1 MLIRWCDCTYNI
13 HGTPC
18 QEQRRWSAPPH
29 DFVHMLSSD
38 VGCTLSTAAWAH
50 ANNNPCL
57 CVLPCGLIC
66 SDLYYITLL
75 VYYTTKQTLC
85 SCHCQLNNFLLY
97 ISVSEPGADT
107 WWDDRLPRVWKT
119 VGSIKSFWWWSY
131 YTVTAGYI
139 FARSENPVPFSVD
152 TANREVLRK
161 RKEKK
166 SGNIKKSMETQLLDP
181 IPQWLRVYW
190 ENSSVSS
197 WYERK
202 YVRKLSFLLLFATQ
216 NKKGDTK

>member
-1 MLIRWCDCTYNI
+1 MLIRRCDSTYNI

-18 QEQRRWSAPPH
+18 QEQRRWSALPH

-75 VYYTTKQTLC
+75 VYYATKQTLC
-85 SCHCQLNNFLLY
+85 SCLCQLNNFLLY
-97 ISVSEPGADT
+97 ISVSKPGADT

-119 VGSIKSFWWWSY
+119 VGSIKSFLLVVELLHSNSGLYFCEKWKSSP
-131 YTVTAGYI
+131 VLSGNGKQ
-139 FARSENPVPFSVD
+139 RGSEKKKK
-152 TANREVLRK
+152 K
-161 RKEKK
+161 RK

-190 ENSSVSS
+190 ENPSV
-197 WYERK
+197 
-202 YVRKLSFLLLFATQ
+202 
-216 NKKGDTK
+216 